1 MPLNRSKVEL
11 LGRAAADV
19 SAAALA
25 VLNANNK
32 LRFAEQQVIADVWHP
47 SAMESAKEE
56 LEVAEGHL
64 RGQLEVLKLQ
74 VGGLE

>member
-1 MPLNRSKVEL
+1 MNRTRVET

-32 LRFAEQQVIADVWHP
+32 LRYAEQQVIADVWP
-47 SAMESAKEE
+47 EAAMTSAQKG
-56 LEVAEGHL
+56 LDDAEGQL
-64 RGQLEVLKLQ
+64 RGLVEVLKLQ
-74 VGGLE
+74 IGELE